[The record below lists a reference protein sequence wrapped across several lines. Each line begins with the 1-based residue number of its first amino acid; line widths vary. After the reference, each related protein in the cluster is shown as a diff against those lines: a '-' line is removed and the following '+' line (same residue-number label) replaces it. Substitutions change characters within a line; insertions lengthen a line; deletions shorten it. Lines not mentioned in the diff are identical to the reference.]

1 MHMYDNTCIMYGTS
15 FIGNVVVDCAL
26 LIRLTMRCAII
37 SISSGIKIFLFRNN
51 FFF

>member
-1 MHMYDNTCIMYGTS
+1 MYHNTCISYCTS

-37 SISSGIKIFLFRNN
+37 SISSMSAISR
-51 FFF
+51 